1 MERESPFHEFKL
13 THHRKDDGS
22 VPSAYNL
29 NEGLM
34 LSRIAIFT
42 FAAGYVF
49 AQGIPGVLAP
59 DAKVELVQEGFVFTE
74 GPVGTVDG
82 GLYFSD
88 LQTADRTYR
97 MEPNGKIS
105 IFREHTNGM
114 NGIALAPDGGLLGAE
129 GNGKRISRV
138 APTGNT
144 TMLTEGTAA
153 RPILSPN
160 DLIVDARGGI
170 YFTDPGPRPIVP
182 GRKVSTYYLP
192 PGGNKPPI
200 VIDDTITRP
209 NGLTITIDGK
219 KLIVDDT
226 VGDTVYQFDIN
237 LKDGTAKNKRPFAK
251 IQNVKSGEDSG
262 ADGLC
267 IDKDGRLY
275 ITSSTGVQVFSKGGK
290 YLGTIKLPRQ
300 PANLAFSGTGKKT
313 LYITAREGLYK
324 VQTLTAGPVRL
335 GK

>member
-1 MERESPFHEFKL
+1 MLRTIALSAL
-13 THHRKDDGS
+13 T
-22 VPSAYNL
+22 
-29 NEGLM
+29 
-34 LSRIAIFT
+34 
-42 FAAGYVF
+42 AGALF

-59 DAKVELVQEGFVFTE
+59 DAKVELVKEGFVFTE

-88 LQTADRTYR
+88 LQTGDRTYR
-97 MEPNGKIS
+97 MEPDEKIS

-114 NGIALAPDGGLLGAE
+114 NGMALAPDGGLLGVE
-129 GNGKRISRV
+129 GTGKRVSRV
-138 APTGNT
+138 ASTGNT
-144 TMLTEGTAA
+144 TVLTEGTAA

-160 DLIVDARGGI
+160 DLIVDMRGGI

-192 PGGNKPPI
+192 PGAKDP
-200 VIDDTITRP
+200 VVVDDTITRP
-209 NGLTITIDGK
+209 NGITLSIDGK

-226 VGDTVYQFDIN
+226 VGDTVYQFDVDP
-237 LKDGTAKNKRPFAK
+237 KTGAAKNKRPFAK
-251 IQNVKSGEDSG
+251 IQNVKAGEDSG
-262 ADGLC
+262 ADGLA

-290 YLGTIKLPRQ
+290 YLGTIKVPRQ
-300 PANLAFSGTGKKT
+300 PANLAFSGKDKKT

-324 VQTLTAGPVRL
+324 VRTLTAGPIRL

>member
-1 MERESPFHEFKL
+1 MA
-13 THHRKDDGS
+13 S
-22 VPSAYNL
+22 VVVTIAR
-29 NEGLM
+29 
-34 LSRIAIFT
+34 RIAV
-42 FAAGYVF
+42 FAFATGALI

-59 DAKVELVQEGFVFTE
+59 TAKVELIQEGFVFTE

-97 MEPNGKIS
+97 MEPDGKIS

-114 NGIALAPDGGLLGAE
+114 NGIALAPDGGLLGVE
-129 GNGKRISRV
+129 GNGKRVSRV
-138 APTGNT
+138 ASTGNT
-144 TMLTEGTAA
+144 TVLTDGTAA

-160 DLIVDARGGI
+160 DLIVDMRGGI

-182 GRKVSTYYLP
+182 GRKVYVYYLP
-192 PGGNKPPI
+192 PGGKEPV
-200 VIDDTITRP
+200 VIDDSITRP
-209 NGLTITIDGK
+209 NGITISIDWK

-226 VGDTVYQFDIN
+226 VGDTVYQFDID
-237 LKDGTAKNKRPFAK
+237 LKNGTAKNKRPFAK
-251 IQNVKSGEDSG
+251 IQNVKPGEDSG

-290 YLGTIKLPRQ
+290 YLGTIKVPRQ
-300 PANLAFSGTGKKT
+300 PANLAFSGKDKKT

-324 VQTLTAGPVRL
+324 VQTLTAGPMRL